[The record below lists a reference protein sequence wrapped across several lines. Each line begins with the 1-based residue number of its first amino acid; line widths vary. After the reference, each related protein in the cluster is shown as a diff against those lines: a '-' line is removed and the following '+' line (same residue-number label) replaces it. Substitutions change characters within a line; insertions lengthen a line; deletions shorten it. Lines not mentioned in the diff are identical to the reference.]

1 MRYKKTA
8 AALSLVGLSALLA
21 ACDAITAQQIP
32 SSTTTAFNNGAG
44 LGGRGAQMGMP
55 GGFADGGGLGGM
67 IDGVVDE
74 AFDADVIGR
83 IAEVDGNTVKLELL
97 KQGTSSA
104 GDGAH
109 SPGGAADGQ
118 TDWTSTGESLTL
130 TLSSEVRI
138 SSGSSAFS
146 GEGGRGSGGR
156 RGSARG
162 DSGAAMPGGGISGNG
177 SGDAGGSASGG
188 SMPGGGASSGG
199 AANGGA
205 SDDRASGDS
214 VPDKGAFGSP
224 APGGSASGG
233 STPESAPSADAAP
246 SDSAVGSVSDL
257 KAGQIVMVWYKE
269 GSKTVDRIRILRTA
283 GE

>member
-21 ACDAITAQQIP
+21 ACDAITAQHIP

-55 GGFADGGGLGGM
+55 GSFADGGLGGM

-83 IAEVDGNTVKLELL
+83 ISEVDGNTVRLELL
-97 KQGTSSA
+97 KQGASSA

-109 SPGGAADGQ
+109 SPGGSADGQ

-146 GEGGRGSGGR
+146 GESGRGSGSR

-177 SGDAGGSASGG
+177 SSNSGGSAPGG
-188 SMPGGGASSGG
+188 SMPGNGASSDG
-199 AANGGA
+199 AANDRPA
-205 SDDRASGDS
+205 SRDSLPGDLSGS
-214 VPDKGAFGSP
+214 V
-224 APGGSASGG
+224 ASGG
-233 STPESAPSADAAP
+233 STAGSVPSADA
-246 SDSAVGSVSDL
+246 SAVGSVADL

-269 GSKTVDRIRILRTA
+269 GSKTVDRIRILSDA
-283 GE
+283 AQ

>member
-8 AALSLVGLSALLA
+8 AALSLVGLSAMLA
-21 ACDAITAQQIP
+21 ACDAITAQHIP

-55 GGFADGGGLGGM
+55 GSFADGGLGGM

-83 IAEVDGNTVKLELL
+83 ISKVDGNTVQLELL
-97 KQGTSSA
+97 KQGASSA

-146 GEGGRGSGGR
+146 GEGGRGSAGR

-162 DSGAAMPGGGISGNG
+162 DSGAAMPGGGMPGNGNG
-177 SGDAGGSASGG
+177 SGDSGGSASGG
-188 SMPGGGASSGG
+188 SMPGNGASSDG
-199 AANGGA
+199 AANDRPA
-205 SDDRASGDS
+205 SRDSLPGDLSGSAASGDS
-214 VPDKGAFGSP
+214 TAGSV
-224 APGGSASGG
+224 
-233 STPESAPSADAAP
+233 PSADA
-246 SDSAVGSVSDL
+246 SAVGSVADL

-269 GSKTVDRIRILRTA
+269 GSKTVDRVRILSDAAR
-283 GE
+283 

>member
-55 GGFADGGGLGGM
+55 GNFADGVGLGGM

-74 AFDADVIGR
+74 AFDADAIGR
-83 IAEVDGNTVKLELL
+83 IAEVEGNTVKLELL
-97 KQGTSSA
+97 KQSASSA
-104 GDGAH
+104 GSGAH

-118 TDWTSTGESLTL
+118 TGWTSTGESLTL
-130 TLSSEVRI
+130 TLSSEVRV
-138 SSGSSAFS
+138 SSGSSALS
-146 GEGGRGSGGR
+146 GEGGRVSGGR
-156 RGSARG
+156 RGSA
-162 DSGAAMPGGGISGNG
+162 
-177 SGDAGGSASGG
+177 
-188 SMPGGGASSGG
+188 
-199 AANGGA
+199 
-205 SDDRASGDS
+205 
-214 VPDKGAFGSP
+214 
-224 APGGSASGG
+224 
-233 STPESAPSADAAP
+233 PSADAPA
-246 SDSAVGSVSDL
+246 AGSVSDL
-257 KAGQIVMVWYKE
+257 KAGQIAMVWYKE